1 MIRVLLKAF
10 IAGYSFMYGDAR
22 RLIYGY
28 DSFGNICNQ
37 QKNTPIENMTLSG
50 RDTSGMPW
58 VHECLSFSCIW
69 VFFVYA
75 VA

>member
-1 MIRVLLKAF
+1 MYNGCKMVIGLFIVMIRVLLKAF

-37 QKNTPIENMTLSG
+37 QKNTPIANMTLSG
-50 RDTSGMPW
+50 RDTSGMP
-58 VHECLSFSCIW
+58 
-69 VFFVYA
+69 
-75 VA
+75 